1 MMNLAG
7 YQFVTLGNHD
17 FNYGVDALM
26 DYLTNLDALCLC
38 ANIRDREGRLPIAPY
53 AVHRLENGLRIGLV
67 GVCTHFVRR
76 WENPKTVEKLVIEE
90 PIPAA
95 KAALEAPCGKLL
107 TFICLPF
114 LFPVVHIVYGT
125 GTLCGL
131 LTGKAE
137 SHA

>member
-1 MMNLAG
+1 MLYLILLLPLALAALSLIRNDRARTVILAAG
-7 YQFVTLGNHD
+7 QALLLALLCPLSPLPLTAMLLL
-17 FNYGVDALM
+17 YGAL
-26 DYLTNLDALCLC
+26 DVLY
-38 ANIRDREGRLPIAPY
+38 
-53 AVHRLENGLRIGLV
+53 
-67 GVCTHFVRR
+67 
-76 WENPKTVEKLVIEE
+76 
-90 PIPAA
+90 AA

>member
-1 MMNLAG
+1 MHMRYGILDVSAG
-7 YQFVTLGNHD
+7 RESLTTFFSDIAGAAPEPRDPLTEAQQRWIRETPHAAQRAAMLLL
-17 FNYGVDALM
+17 YGAL
-26 DYLTNLDALCLC
+26 DVLY
-38 ANIRDREGRLPIAPY
+38 
-53 AVHRLENGLRIGLV
+53 
-67 GVCTHFVRR
+67 
-76 WENPKTVEKLVIEE
+76 
-90 PIPAA
+90 AA

>member
-1 MMNLAG
+1 MVG
-7 YQFVTLGNHD
+7 FVLGRI
-17 FNYGVDALM
+17 FLIEAALM
-26 DYLTNLDALCLC
+26 LFPMGCAAIYGEWSVVLSFLWPALIVLALLCPLSPLPLTAMLLLYGALDVL
-38 ANIRDREGRLPIAPY
+38 Y
-53 AVHRLENGLRIGLV
+53 
-67 GVCTHFVRR
+67 
-76 WENPKTVEKLVIEE
+76 
-90 PIPAA
+90 AA